1 MQNHQHLENLA
12 YAVELLPDI
21 LWIVEPDSQISF
33 SNKYWLDFAGLSN
46 KDQSTSQMFPPRAA
60 FHHDDLNLI
69 ENLWN
74 IALQTKQPFSA
85 EIRLLKKGDG
95 KFIWHLLR
103 ACPNLKTG
111 NWLVICTE
119 VDALKTVQSMFQLVL
134 DNIPISIFWK
144 DRDSKYLG
152 CNQLFATDMGAEA
165 TEALLGKSDYE
176 TSSSKE
182 QCEFFIACD
191 RKVMES
197 GIPEYHIIEPQTR
210 ASGKQAWLDTS
221 KIPLYDAGGKVV
233 GLLGMYE
240 DITERITVD
249 QQRDDFIATLT
260 HDLKNPLLG
269 TNRVLDLFLAG
280 KLGACD
286 DKQQKIIAQMKDS
299 NNTLISMIENLLH
312 VYKADWQT
320 TPLENEKID
329 LCEMLERLVK
339 RNELSAQQKD
349 SKLTLTKLNEKA
361 MIDGKCHSIE
371 RVVQNLLDNALKF
384 TEDHGN
390 IEIKLK
396 RVGSEYQITVKDDG
410 PGIKLEDQQNLFNRF
425 WQGTP
430 GKKYSHGTGLGLYL
444 CKQIVEAHR
453 GKITCQSAPPS
464 GTTFTVTLPSKS
476 QGCLDEP

>member
-1 MQNHQHLENLA
+1 MQDHKRAENLSN
-12 YAVELLPDI
+12 AVELLPDI

-33 SNKYWLDFAGLSN
+33 SNHHWLDFAVLSN
-46 KDQSTSQMFPPRAA
+46 NSKNTIQMFPPRSAI
-60 FHHDDLNLI
+60 HHDDLNLI
-69 ENLWN
+69 ISLWN
-74 IALQTKQPFSA
+74 NALETKQPFNA
-85 EIRLLKKGDG
+85 EVRLQRADG
-95 KFIWHLLR
+95 NYVWHLMR
-103 ACPNLKTG
+103 ARPNVRSA
-111 NWLVICTE
+111 NWLVVCTE
-119 VDALKTVQSMFQLVL
+119 VQSLKTVQSMFQLVL

-152 CNQLFATDMGAEA
+152 CNQLFANDMGVKT
-165 TEALLGKSDYE
+165 TEALLGKGDYE
-176 TSSSKE
+176 TYSSKE

-197 GIPEYHIIEPQTR
+197 GVPEYHIIEPQSR

-240 DITERITVD
+240 DITERITIN

-286 DKQQKIIAQMKDS
+286 DQQQKIITQIRDS
-299 NNTLISMIENLLH
+299 NSTLISMIENLLH
-312 VYKADWQT
+312 VYKSESQT
-320 TPLENEKID
+320 APIENERVD
-329 LCEMLERLVK
+329 LAEMLERVIKL
-339 RNELSAQQKD
+339 NEISAQQKD
-349 SKLTLTKLNEKA
+349 IKLTLTKLNEKA
-361 MIDGKCHSIE
+361 MIDGKGHSIE

-384 TEDHGN
+384 AEQQGN
-390 IEIKLK
+390 ILVALK
-396 RVGSEYQITVKDDG
+396 RKGNEYQIIVQDDG

-430 GKKYSHGTGLGLYL
+430 GKKYTHGTGLGLYL
-444 CKQIVEAHR
+444 CKQIVEAHH
-453 GKITCQSAPPS
+453 GKITCYSVPPG
-464 GTTFTVTLPSKS
+464 GTTFTVTLPLKS
-476 QGCLDEP
+476 QSEI